1 MVHASF
7 TSILAFFL
15 FFSSGCATAPKV
27 EDPYSFGVELMADS
41 SPESAQNEGS
51 SPATAHTAAQEIP
64 LVGLRGLAAAYHLD
78 FGAAVAFKALSISK
92 YAQIVSS
99 EFSTLTPENEM
110 KWQYI
115 HPVAGSYELF
125 FGDQLVQFAQSHQ
138 MKVRGHTLV
147 WHNQLPRW
155 VSESV
160 TTEDALL
167 KLVTEHVSTIVGH
180 YRGKIAKWDVANEVI
195 DDAQGM
201 RDTLFYRLSG
211 TEFLSTAF
219 RAAHEADADALL
231 YLNDYSVEAINPKS
245 NRLYELCKA
254 LLAQGV
260 PLHGVGLQAHWD
272 LDDLPSMSS
281 VRKNIER
288 FAALGLK
295 VDITEL
301 DIRMKGA
308 PTPERLRVQAE
319 AYAAL
324 VRVVLDTEG
333 SDSITV
339 WGVDDGHS
347 WVPQWMSSYGS
358 ALLLDGKYRAKQAYA
373 AVVGELSNR

>member
-1 MVHASF
+1 
-7 TSILAFFL
+7 
-15 FFSSGCATAPKV
+15 
-27 EDPYSFGVELMADS
+27 
-41 SPESAQNEGS
+41 
-51 SPATAHTAAQEIP
+51 
-64 LVGLRGLAAAYHLD
+64 LRGLAAAHRLD
-78 FGAAVAFKALSISK
+78 FGTAVAFKGLSISK
-92 YAQIVSS
+92 YAQIVGS

-115 HPVAGSYELF
+115 HPVADSYEWF
-125 FGDQLVQFAQSHQ
+125 FGDELVNFAQVHQ

-160 TTEDALL
+160 TTKDALL
-167 KLVTEHVSTIVGH
+167 KLVTEHVSTIVSH
-180 YRGKIAKWDVANEVI
+180 FRGKIAKWDVANEVI
-195 DDAQGM
+195 DDSQGM
-201 RDTLFYRLSG
+201 RETLFYRLSG
-211 TEFLSTAF
+211 TEFLVTAF

-272 LDDLPSMSS
+272 LDDLPSMNS

-308 PTPERLRVQAE
+308 PTPERLRVQAD

-333 SDSITV
+333 SDAITV

-347 WVPQWMSSYGS
+347 WVGQWMSSYGS

-373 AVVGELSNR
+373 AVAGELSKL